1 MHKHT
6 STDIKPDIER
16 ILFSAREKLA
26 ESGITLDRRQAL
38 AVALLLIVTIGGS
51 LMLYRASQ
59 PRPVVVAKAGD
70 TTGHATGAT
79 GKDNKSSSKQSKDEA
94 VKVLF
99 VHVAGAVARPGVYQV
114 KEGSR
119 VIDTLGAAGGTLKV
133 SDANALNLAAKVCD
147 GQKIY
152 VPKKG
157 EAPPPQVEEASGM
170 GSGAPPVSGAKVNL
184 NTASMEQ
191 LDALP
196 GVGPSTAKKI
206 IDYRNK
212 SGPFKRIDNLKDVDG
227 IGAKKFDQL
236 KDLVC
241 AD

>member
-1 MHKHT
+1 MQKHT
-6 STDIKPDIER
+6 SADNKPDIEH
-16 ILFSAREKLA
+16 ILFSVKEKLA
-26 ESGITLDRRQAL
+26 ENGVMLDRRQAL

-51 LMLYRASQ
+51 LLLYRAAQ
-59 PRPVVVAKAGD
+59 PKPVVVAKAGD
-70 TTGHATGAT
+70 NSGHSGKVN
-79 GKDNKSSSKQSKDEA
+79 GKDEPSSPKQSKDQE
-94 VKVLF
+94 VRMLF
-99 VHVAGAVARPGVYQV
+99 VHVAGAVARPGVCQV
-114 KEGSR
+114 REGSR
-119 VIDTLGAAGGTLKV
+119 VIDALDAAGGTLKV

-147 GQKIY
+147 GQKVY

-157 EAPPPQVEEASGM
+157 EAPPPQIEEASGM
-170 GSGAPPVSGAKVNL
+170 DSGVAGGSGAKVNL

-196 GVGPSTAKKI
+196 GVGPSTAKRI
-206 IDYRNK
+206 IDYRNT
-212 SGPFKRIDNLKDVDG
+212 SGRFKRVDNLKDVDG

>member
-1 MHKHT
+1 MQKHT
-6 STDIKPDIER
+6 STDTKSDIEH

-26 ESGITLDRRQAL
+26 ERGVTLDRRQAL

-51 LMLYRASQ
+51 LILYRASQ
-59 PRPVVVAKAGD
+59 PKPVVIAKAGEN
-70 TTGHATGAT
+70 ARSNARAT
-79 GKDNKSSSKQSKDEA
+79 GKDETSSSKQSKDKE
-94 VKVLF
+94 VQVLF

-119 VIDTLGAAGGTLKV
+119 VIDALGAAGGALNP
-133 SDANALNLAAKVCD
+133 SDSNALNLAAKVCD

-170 GSGAPPVSGAKVNL
+170 GSGAPLASGAKVNL

-196 GVGPSTAKKI
+196 GVGPSTAKRI
-206 IDYRNK
+206 IDYRNT
-212 SGPFKRIDNLKDVDG
+212 SGPFKRVDNLKDVDG

>member
-1 MHKHT
+1 
-6 STDIKPDIER
+6 
-16 ILFSAREKLA
+16 
-26 ESGITLDRRQAL
+26 
-38 AVALLLIVTIGGS
+38 
-51 LMLYRASQ
+51 
-59 PRPVVVAKAGD
+59 
-70 TTGHATGAT
+70 
-79 GKDNKSSSKQSKDEA
+79 
-94 VKVLF
+94 
-99 VHVAGAVARPGVYQV
+99 
-114 KEGSR
+114 
-119 VIDTLGAAGGTLKV
+119 
-133 SDANALNLAAKVCD
+133 
-147 GQKIY
+147 
-152 VPKKG
+152 
-157 EAPPPQVEEASGM
+157 M